1 MNIFKAP
8 LKNYDL
14 LGPRDRSEFDLLRHF
29 DDLWNKSNYWGM
41 SEMMPKVPMNMNV
54 IESKEGYHLEAELPG
69 VKREDVHVSMKD
81 DFLVIR
87 GDKKSYVEDKK
98 EQYHRIERSHG
109 SFYRAVQLPKD
120 IDREKIHA
128 ELIDGV
134 LKVDVMKHSSIPQ
147 DGKRIEVK

>member
-1 MNIFKAP
+1 
-8 LKNYDL
+8 
-14 LGPRDRSEFDLLRHF
+14 
-29 DDLWNKSNYWGM
+29 
-41 SEMMPKVPMNMNV
+41 
-54 IESKEGYHLEAELPG
+54 
-69 VKREDVHVSMKD
+69 MKD

-134 LKVDVMKHSSIPQ
+134 LKVDVMKYSSIPQ